1 LPPLLWNIAAAMPG
15 RPLLVAL
22 LAFAS
27 APPALAAVLVRQ
39 PATARGAVE
48 ASEKLEPKATPHGK
62 VVELLKDLIKK
73 VEEEGKR
80 DAAAYDKYACF
91 CKEQADQKLYQND
104 TSTKKVEGLSAEI
117 GELDADIAA
126 LAGEISELS
135 GTIAAREAKIAERT
149 EAREAEHQRHLEKSA
164 DIVSAIDACSR
175 AIEALKESKSAME
188 GKAEL
193 EALAQVRQ
201 AASRVSAFVSLTA
214 LQASSLDTLAEKG
227 GQPGQAYTSSYH
239 SNEIIETL
247 EGLKDAFIDQKNSQ
261 DKDEFEANKIFEQER
276 LGLQNDAK
284 FAQMD
289 KDQKEEVSSKKAA
302 QLAEATKE
310 RDLEESSRVS
320 DMEFLSV
327 LTTEC
332 QEKAE
337 VWHQNSDTRAGELKA
352 LQEAIDVIEGRFV
365 QKGETSPRAKT
376 ARPEDRGRQ
385 DAEGREYE
393 RTRGPEEQKTMGPGG
408 QRTRGPGSQQTRGPP
423 AFLQLLRGRGGE
435 AHQREKLLKFLDG
448 AAKRL
453 KSPVLMMAALKAR
466 AAKEDHFVKVRGLL
480 KDLIKRLGEQALAES
495 SHKEFCDQRA
505 KAAVSDRDD
514 AQSTKE
520 ENDKQISIEDT
531 QVKTLTDD
539 IAKLSAEIA
548 GNSKG
553 LLEATELREGEKANN
568 DQVVADSQ
576 LSMERIEQ
584 AIEILH
590 KFYDNALVQKGVRK
604 FVPKESDREGNTVG
618 DLAPDDAFHE
628 EYHGQQDASKG
639 IFGLLEVLKS
649 DFEKQVSATQ
659 DSEETAQ
666 GEFDTFKTANEKDTG
681 NKDESKDTKDTMVTE
696 SKEELIDLIG
706 SRKEAVA
713 SYDIAVE
720 ELQKVR
726 NMCVDT
732 DETYEERTA
741 NREQEIEALRQAHDI
756 LEDWQSQ

>member
-1 LPPLLWNIAAAMPG
+1 
-15 RPLLVAL
+15 VAL

-73 VEEEGKR
+73 VEQEGKR

-91 CKEQADQKLYQND
+91 CKEQADQKVYQNE
-104 TSTKKVEGLSAEI
+104 TSAKKVEDLSTEI
-117 GELDADIAA
+117 EELDADIAA
-126 LAGEISELS
+126 LAGEISGLS
-135 GTIAAREAKIAERT
+135 GTIADREAKIAEKT
-149 EAREAEHQRHLEKSA
+149 EAREAEHQRHLEKIA

-175 AIEALKESKSAME
+175 AIEALKESKSAMQ

-193 EALAQVRQ
+193 EALAQVRK

-214 LQASSLDTLAEKG
+214 LQASSLDALAEKG
-227 GQPGQAYTSSYH
+227 GQPGQAYTSTYH

-247 EGLKDAFIDQKNSQ
+247 EGLKDAFADQKNSR
-261 DKDEFEANKIFEQER
+261 DKDDFEANKLFEQER

-289 KDQKEEVSSKKAA
+289 KDQKEKVSNKKTA

-310 RDLEESSRVS
+310 RDLEESMRMS
-320 DMEFLSV
+320 DMEFLTV

-337 VWHQNSDTRAGELKA
+337 AWHQNSDTRAGELKA
-352 LQEAIDVIEGRFV
+352 LQEAIDVISPNGFV
-365 QKGETSPRAKT
+365 QKGEAPPRAKT
-376 ARPEDRGRQ
+376 ARP
-385 DAEGREYE
+385 
-393 RTRGPEEQKTMGPGG
+393 
-408 QRTRGPGSQQTRGPP
+408 P
-423 AFLQLLRGRGGE
+423 ALLQLLRGRGGE
-435 AHQREKLLKFLDG
+435 GRQREKMLQILDG
-448 AAKRL
+448 AAKKL

-480 KDLIKRLGEQALAES
+480 KDLIKRLEDEALAES

-505 KAAVSDRDD
+505 KEAVSDRDD

-520 ENDKQISIEDT
+520 EKDNKISIEDT
-531 QVKTLTDD
+531 QVKSLTND

-548 GNSKG
+548 GNRKAI
-553 LLEATELREGEKANN
+553 LEATELREGERVNN
-568 DQVVADSQ
+568 DQVIADGQ

-590 KFYDNALVQKGVRK
+590 KFYDNALVQKRVGK
-604 FVPKESDREGNTVG
+604 FVPKDSDREGNNVG

-628 EYHGQQDASKG
+628 EYHGQQAASKG

-649 DFEKQVSATQ
+649 DFQKQISATQ

-666 GEFDTFKTANEKDTG
+666 GEFDTFKNENEKDTG
-681 NKDESKDTKDTMVTE
+681 NKEESKDTKDTMVTE
-696 SKEELIDLIG
+696 SKEELIDLTG
-706 SRKEAVA
+706 SRKEAAA

-720 ELQKVR
+720 ELEKVR

-741 NREQEIEALRQAHDI
+741 NREQEIEALKQAHAI
-756 LEDWQSQ
+756 LEGWEGQ